1 MGMKGRKKIRRKPGK
16 PRNMYFNMDTQAAI
30 EKYQKL
36 ECEKEKL
43 LIYEKEILPAFSKLS
58 ENLIFVYGF
67 KSPFLVFD
75 ELKADCISFLY
86 ESIHKWSPERGTKAF
101 SYYNVVAK
109 NWLIINCRQHKK
121 IRGRHLSIDDPY
133 GMSATQ
139 KEIFESSTVDPAP
152 DETLIK
158 RQQRGQIMKLL
169 DEMRVKLTNQNE
181 IVCLQSIETLFSNI
195 ENLDLLNK
203 RAVLIYIRDISG
215 LDKTQ
220 LSKAMSVIRR
230 HYRSMNGKT
239 DTYDLFF

>member
-1 MGMKGRKKIRRKPGK
+1 MKGRKKIRRKPGK
-16 PRNMYFNMDTQAAI
+16 TRNMYFNMDTQAAI
-30 EKYQKL
+30 VKYQKL
-36 ECEKEKL
+36 ESHEKRL
-43 LIYEKEILPAFSKLS
+43 VLYEKEILPAFSKLS

-67 KSPFLVFD
+67 KSPYLNFD
-75 ELKADCISFLY
+75 ELKADCVSFLY

-121 IRGRHLSIDDPY
+121 IKNRHVSIDDPY
-133 GMSATQ
+133 GMTTTQ
-139 KEIFESSTVDPAP
+139 KELFESYTVDPSP

-158 RQQRGQIMKLL
+158 RQQRTQIMKLL
-169 DEMRVKLTNQNE
+169 DEMKVKLTNHNE
-181 IVCLQSIETLFSNI
+181 LICLQAIETLFSNI

-215 LDKTQ
+215 LDKKQ

-239 DTYDLFF
+239 DSYDLFF

>member
-1 MGMKGRKKIRRKPGK
+1 
-16 PRNMYFNMDTQAAI
+16 MDTQAAI
-30 EKYQKL
+30 EKYQKMDND
-36 ECEKEKL
+36 EAKL
-43 LIYEKEILPAFSKLS
+43 SLYEKEILPAFSKLS

-67 KSPFLVFD
+67 KSPFLSFD

-121 IRGRHLSIDDPY
+121 IKSRHVSVDDPY
-133 GMSATQ
+133 GMTSTQ
-139 KEIFESSTVDPAP
+139 KELFESHAIDPAP

-158 RQQRGQIMKLL
+158 RQQRTQIMKLL
-169 DEMRVKLTNQNE
+169 DEMKVKLTNHNE
-181 IVCLQSIETLFSNI
+181 LICLQAIETLFSNI
-195 ENLDLLNK
+195 ENLELLNK

-215 LDKTQ
+215 LDKKQ

-239 DTYDLFF
+239 DSYDLFF

>member
-1 MGMKGRKKIRRKPGK
+1 MKGRKKIRRKPGK

-36 ECEKEKL
+36 ECDQTKL
-43 LIYEKEILPAFSKLS
+43 VIYEKEILPAFSKLS

-67 KSPFLVFD
+67 KSPYLGFD

-86 ESIHKWSPERGTKAF
+86 ESIYKWSPERGTKAF

-121 IRGRHLSIDDPY
+121 IKSRHVSVDDPY
-133 GMSATQ
+133 GMTATQ
-139 KEIFESSTVDPAP
+139 KALFEAHSVDPP
-152 DETLIK
+152 PEETLIK

-169 DEMRVKLTNQNE
+169 DEMKVKLTNHNE
-181 IVCLQSIETLFSNI
+181 LICLQSIETLFGNI
-195 ENLDLLNK
+195 ENLELLNK

-215 LDKTQ
+215 LDKKQ

-239 DTYDLFF
+239 DSYDLFF